1 MLVLSRRPSEKVVF
15 PSLGIAVEILRVSGR
30 AVTIGVDAPRNV
42 RILRDELSAHG
53 PEVPPAGDDPSR
65 ELRHALRNRLHA
77 ANLALHLAR
86 RQLQIGRTT
95 DAESTLE
102 KALGELGKLDRV
114 VSQSG
119 DKSPAHA
126 NGDQRRALVVEDDVN
141 ECQLLAGYLRMSG
154 YVVDTV
160 GNGQE
165 ALRFLAEQR
174 QPDVVL
180 LDMRMP
186 LLDGPTTV
194 SSIRQ
199 HPEFKNLKLF
209 AVSGTPREELA
220 VGLGP
225 GGVDRW
231 FSKPLD
237 PAELVDAMNHDLA
250 LDRVL
255 A

>member
-15 PSLGIAVEILRVSGR
+15 PSLGITVEILRVSGK
-30 AVTIGVDAPRNV
+30 AVSVGIDAPRDV
-42 RILRDELSAHG
+42 RILRDELPDLDPVESAVDHQR
-53 PEVPPAGDDPSR
+53 EV
-65 ELRHALRNRLHA
+65 RHALRNRLHA

-86 RQLQIGRTT
+86 RQLQVGHAA

-102 KALGELGKLDRV
+102 EALGELGKLDHMVRQGGEN
-114 VSQSG
+114 SS
-119 DKSPAHA
+119 ACA
-126 NGDQRRALVVEDDVN
+126 NADRRRALLVEDDVN
-141 ECQLLAGYLRMSG
+141 ECELLAGYLRMSG

-160 GNGQE
+160 CNGEE
-165 ALRFLAEQR
+165 ALRFLAEQP

-186 LLDGPTTV
+186 VLDGPATV
-194 SSIRQ
+194 SSIRRC
-199 HPEFKNLKLF
+199 PELKGLRLF
-209 AVSGTPREELA
+209 AVSGTPRDELA

-225 GGVDRW
+225 GGVNRW

-237 PAELVDAMNHDLA
+237 PAKLVEAMNRDLV
-250 LDRVL
+250 LDGVL

>member
-15 PSLGIAVEILRVSGR
+15 PSLGITVEILRVSGK
-30 AVTIGVDAPRNV
+30 AVSVGIEAPRDV
-42 RILRDELSAHG
+42 RIVRDELPNQG
-53 PEVPPAGDDPSR
+53 VVEPAADQQAR
-65 ELRHALRNRLHA
+65 ELRHALRNRLHT

-86 RQLQIGRTT
+86 KQLQVGQAA

-102 KALGELGKLDRV
+102 KALGELGKLDQFVRQGGGNSRTRV
-114 VSQSG
+114 
-119 DKSPAHA
+119 HA
-126 NGDQRRALVVEDDVN
+126 GRRRALLVEDDAN
-141 ECQLLAGYLRMSG
+141 ECELLAGYLRMSG
-154 YVVDTV
+154 YAVDTA
-160 GNGQE
+160 GNGEE
-165 ALRFLAEQR
+165 ALRILTEQP

-186 LLDGPTTV
+186 VLDGPATV

-199 HPEFKNLKLF
+199 CPELRGLRLF
-209 AVSGTPREELA
+209 AVSGTPHDELA

-237 PAELVDAMNHDLA
+237 PAKLVEAMNHDLI
-250 LDRVL
+250 LNSSL